1 MERVTSGPTTIQR
14 CSTAATSARPAE
26 TTRAVRHAE
35 PSDPEISCG
44 RMLPRVSEPTMM
56 LTARP
61 RRSANQLT
69 TSFMPTG

>member
-1 MERVTSGPTTIQR
+1 MTSGPTTIHR
-14 CSTAATSARPAE
+14 WSAAATSASDAE
-26 TTRAVRHAE
+26 TTSASRQAE
-35 PSDPEISCG
+35 PSEPVISCG
-44 RMLPRVSEPTMM
+44 SRLPKVSEPTMM